1 MKVGD
6 FGLDLTVYPGV
17 YPPSDDSYLLIDSIE
32 FQPDDVVLDV
42 GCGSGLVSL
51 VSAMKVNQV
60 IALDVS
66 LDAVRNTKENL
77 KRNCLEHNCDV
88 IQSDLLSALAFEA
101 EFSKITFN
109 PPYLP
114 EDEEKTEMDHALVGG
129 RKGTELTERFIRT
142 ARKHLSS
149 EGELYIV
156 ASSLSDV
163 QHVRSVIENVG
174 LKASVVAKKPL
185 FFERLYVLRGVV

>member
-1 MKVGD
+1 MGH

-51 VSAMKVNQV
+51 VSAMTADYV

-77 KRNCLEHNCDV
+77 KRNYLEHNCEV
-88 IQSDLLSALAFEA
+88 IQSDLLSALAFDT

-114 EDEEKTEMDHALVGG
+114 EDEVTTEMDHALVGG

-142 ARKHLSS
+142 AKEHLSS
-149 EGELYIV
+149 KGELFVV

-163 QHVRSVIENVG
+163 NQVRAVIEGVG
-174 LKASVVAKKPL
+174 LKASVIAKKPL
-185 FFERLYVLRGVV
+185 FFERLYVLRGVF